1 MPRKSPYE
9 IELSARERVHLWVAC
24 GVCVGVVMIGP
35 VDVTEATLSLTPSLS
50 VSEQYT
56 DNLLLSQTS
65 KVGDLATFVSPRL
78 SLESAGRDVVWGG
91 GYQGTAEYYRQRP
104 DENRYSQTATA
115 HLRSPRLTHALGG
128 LDLRLA
134 GSLIRTSELQA
145 YSYTQPLG
153 ESNEGIRVPRVDTR
167 RTRMEMTV
175 DYPWSQRTT
184 AALSSSL
191 QTTRYGQIADQGST
205 GGTIQLQ
212 DSTVSDGAIRLRHQ
226 WSATTTLTADS
237 GVSVTVFDVPEAGP
251 LVPGPDHIRTQRLT
265 AGAEYVI
272 SSATTINGSAGVTW
286 VEDDRSRLTTDLGVR
301 RALRAG
307 SLAVQYTRG
316 AGTGG
321 GLSRTVTISQRAT
334 GRLAKN
340 WGERTTG
347 YVQLGWSRSVSTLT
361 SSVKISSYE
370 AGAGLDVALLP
381 WLGGGFSYSY
391 FNQRSQ
397 GGTGDAE
404 RHLLMV
410 ILTATGPPW
419 ELSR

>member
-1 MPRKSPYE
+1 
-9 IELSARERVHLWVAC
+9 VV
-24 GVCVGVVMIGP
+24 VVGP
-35 VDVTEATLSLTPSLS
+35 LDVTEAALSLTPSLS

-78 SLESAGRDVVWGG
+78 SLEYAGRSVVWGG

-115 HLRSPRLTHALGG
+115 NLRVPWLTHALRGI
-128 LDLRLA
+128 DLRLS
-134 GSLIRTSELQA
+134 GSFIRTSELQA
-145 YSYTQPLG
+145 YSFTQPLG

-167 RTRMEMTV
+167 RTRVEMTV

-191 QTTRYGQIADQGST
+191 QTTRYGQIADQGSPS
-205 GGTIQLQ
+205 GTVQLQ

-251 LVPGPDHIRTQRLT
+251 LGPGPDHIRTQRLT
-265 AGAEYVI
+265 AGAEYSI
-272 SSATTINGSAGVTW
+272 SSTTTVNGSGGVTW
-286 VEDDRSRLTTDLGVR
+286 VEDDQSQFTANLGVR
-301 RALRAG
+301 RVFATGNLV
-307 SLAVQYTRG
+307 LQYSRG

-321 GLSRTVTISQRAT
+321 GLSRAVTTNQQAI

-347 YVQLGWSRSVSTLT
+347 YAQLGWSRSVSTVT
-361 SSVKISSYE
+361 ASFRTSSYE
-370 AGAGLDVALLP
+370 AGAGLDMVLLP

-397 GGTGDAE
+397 GGPGEAE
-404 RHLLMV
+404 RHLFMAT
-410 ILTATGPPW
+410 LTATSSPW
-419 ELSR
+419 RLLR

>member
-1 MPRKSPYE
+1 M
-9 IELSARERVHLWVAC
+9 
-24 GVCVGVVMIGP
+24 GP
-35 VDVTEATLSLTPSLS
+35 LDVTEAALSLTPSLS

-78 SLESAGRDVVWGG
+78 SLEYAGRSVVWGG

-115 HLRSPRLTHALGG
+115 NLRVPWLTHALRGI
-128 LDLRLA
+128 DLRLS
-134 GSLIRTSELQA
+134 GSFIRTSELQA
-145 YSYTQPLG
+145 YSFTQPLG

-167 RTRMEMTV
+167 RTRVEMTV

-191 QTTRYGQIADQGST
+191 QTTRYGQIADQGSPS
-205 GGTIQLQ
+205 GTVQLQ

-251 LVPGPDHIRTQRLT
+251 LGPGPDHIRTQRLT
-265 AGAEYVI
+265 AGAEYSI
-272 SSATTINGSAGVTW
+272 SSTTTVNGSGGVTW
-286 VEDDRSRLTTDLGVR
+286 VEDDQSRFTANLGVR
-301 RALRAG
+301 RVFATGNLV
-307 SLAVQYTRG
+307 LQYTRG

-321 GLSRTVTISQRAT
+321 GLSGAVTVSERVI

-347 YVQLGWSRSVSTLT
+347 YAQLGWSRSVSTST
-361 SSVKISSYE
+361 SSLRISSYE
-370 AGAGLDVALLP
+370 TGAGLDRALLP
-381 WLGGGFSYSY
+381 RLGGGVSYSY
-391 FNQRSQ
+391 FNPRSQ
-397 GGTGDAE
+397 GGPGEAE
-404 RHLLMV
+404 RHLFMAT
-410 ILTATGPPW
+410 LTATGSPW
-419 ELSR
+419 RLLR

>member
-1 MPRKSPYE
+1 MGP
-9 IELSARERVHLWVAC
+9 LDVA
-24 GVCVGVVMIGP
+24 
-35 VDVTEATLSLTPSLS
+35 EAALALTPSLS

-56 DNLLLSQTS
+56 DNLLLSQTP

-78 SLESAGRDVVWGG
+78 SLEYAGRDVVWGG

-104 DENRYSQTATA
+104 DQNRYSQTATA
-115 HLRSPRLTHALGG
+115 NLRVPRLTHALRG
-128 LDLRLA
+128 LGLQLA
-134 GSLIRTSELQA
+134 GSFIRASELQA
-145 YSYTQPLG
+145 YSFTQPLG

-167 RTRMEMTV
+167 RTRVEMTV

-191 QTTRYGQIADQGST
+191 QTTRYGQIADQGSPS
-205 GGTIQLQ
+205 GTVQLQ

-237 GVSVTVFDVPEAGP
+237 GVSVTVFDMPEAGP
-251 LVPGPDHIRTQRLT
+251 SEPEPDHIRTQRLT
-265 AGAEYVI
+265 AGAEYSI
-272 SSATTINGSAGVTW
+272 SSTTTLNGSAGVTW
-286 VEDDRSRLTTDLGVR
+286 VEDDQSRFTANLGVR
-301 RALRAG
+301 RVFATSNLV
-307 SLAVQYTRG
+307 LQYTRG

-321 GLSRTVTISQRAT
+321 GLSRAVTVSERVI

-347 YVQLGWSRSVSTLT
+347 YAQLGWSRSVSTVT
-361 SSVKISSYE
+361 ASFRTSSYE
-370 AGAGLDVALLP
+370 AGAGLDMVLLP

-397 GGTGDAE
+397 GGPGDAE
-404 RHLLMV
+404 RHLVMAT
-410 ILTATGPPW
+410 LTATGSPW
-419 ELSR
+419 RLLR

>member
-1 MPRKSPYE
+1 M
-9 IELSARERVHLWVAC
+9 
-24 GVCVGVVMIGP
+24 GP
-35 VDVTEATLSLTPSLS
+35 LDVTEAALSLTPSLS

-65 KVGDLATFVSPRL
+65 KVGDLATVVSPRL
-78 SLESAGRDVVWGG
+78 SLAYAGRDVVWGG

-115 HLRSPRLTHALGG
+115 NLRVPWLTHALRG

-134 GSLIRTSELQA
+134 GSFIRTSELQA
-145 YSYTQPLG
+145 YSFTQPLG

-167 RTRMEMTV
+167 RTRMEVTV

-184 AALSSSL
+184 AALSSSI
-191 QTTRYGQIADQGST
+191 QMTRYGQIADQGSPS
-205 GGTIQLQ
+205 GTVQLQ
-212 DSTVSDGAIRLRHQ
+212 ASTVRDGAIRLRHR

-251 LVPGPDHIRTQRLT
+251 LGSGPDHIRTQRLT
-265 AGAEYVI
+265 AGADYSI
-272 SSATTINGSAGVTW
+272 SSTTTLNGSAGVTW
-286 VEDDRSRLTTDLGVR
+286 VEDDQSQFTANLGVR
-301 RALRAG
+301 RVFATGHGVL
-307 SLAVQYTRG
+307 QYSRG

-321 GLSRTVTISQRAT
+321 GLSRAVTVSERVI
-334 GRLAKN
+334 GRLVKN
-340 WGERTTG
+340 WGERTAG
-347 YVQLGWSRSVSTLT
+347 YAQLGWSRSVSTVT
-361 SSVKISSYE
+361 ASFRTSSYE
-370 AGAGLDVALLP
+370 TAAGLDMVLLP

-404 RHLLMV
+404 RHLFTAT
-410 ILTATGPPW
+410 LTATGSPW
-419 ELSR
+419 RLLR